1 MSCKQHGIPVQT
13 LGEYPLF
20 SELKLVQGEVT
31 DVVVVPADQDPLV
44 TAGTFPLPRAVR
56 DKFCKMERAGVPL
69 NMLYTYIA
77 HEVPRNSV
85 NPHGPLPLDVI
96 KPSPPSRVVRTSRHL
111 GAIAYTATISLLKG
125 VLFTASVPVVKA
137 GAAGVVATELL
148 LDPVIFGALADERGM
163 ATWFVLA
170 QWVW

>member
-1 MSCKQHGIPVQT
+1 
-13 LGEYPLF
+13 
-20 SELKLVQGEVT
+20 
-31 DVVVVPADQDPLV
+31 
-44 TAGTFPLPRAVR
+44 
-56 DKFCKMERAGVPL
+56 
-69 NMLYTYIA
+69 
-77 HEVPRNSV
+77 
-85 NPHGPLPLDVI
+85 
-96 KPSPPSRVVRTSRHL
+96 
-111 GAIAYTATISLLKG
+111 LLKG